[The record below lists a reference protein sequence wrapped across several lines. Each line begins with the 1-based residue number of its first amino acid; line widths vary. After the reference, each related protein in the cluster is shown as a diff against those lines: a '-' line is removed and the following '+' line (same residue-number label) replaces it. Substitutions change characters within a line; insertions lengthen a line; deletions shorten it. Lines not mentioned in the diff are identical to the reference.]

1 MFSTFKAKLVFAFG
15 IFIVFFSL
23 LGLLGMYANHL
34 LIDSFQKVVAKDA
47 PAMLVL
53 GNIKASFSRAHG
65 ETLSLVLLR
74 DMLATPHGDSS
85 VSRRAIEQE
94 IQSGAKTLEIALK
107 QLDIFIK
114 QYTSLSSSL
123 VLEDNANFLYRLR
136 SAADLFRKKAS
147 AWAIHE
153 HGADTKDL
161 FQFKQG
167 LGESEREFLE
177 LINNMI
183 AIENLALQNSHQ
195 AANAWAVSVR
205 L

>member
-1 MFSTFKAKLVFAFG
+1 MFPQPTTRTF
-15 IFIVFFSL
+15 S
-23 LGLLGMYANHL
+23 GLLICLCVPGQQQRPAL
-34 LIDSFQKVVAKDA
+34 DGDGAEVFQIERRDR
-47 PAMLVL
+47 
-53 GNIKASFSRAHG
+53 GRAQPLTELQPYG
-65 ETLSLVLLR
+65 LLR